1 MKDIYKRYIEM
12 YINQVGEKYA
22 VLVKSMISKIIIII
36 IMIIQYEQKPQ
47 AYSNT

>member
-22 VLVKSMISKIIIII
+22 VLVKSMISKKKKKK
-36 IMIIQYEQKPQ
+36 IQYEQKPQ

>member
-1 MKDIYKRYIEM
+1 MKDIYKRYVEM

-36 IMIIQYEQKPQ
+36 IIQYEQKPQ

>member
-22 VLVKSMISKIIIII
+22 VLVKSMISPPPK
-36 IMIIQYEQKPQ
+36 KHNNN
-47 AYSNT
+47 SV

>member
-22 VLVKSMISKIIIII
+22 VLVKSMISPPPKKNII
-36 IMIIQYEQKPQ
+36 IIQYEQTPQ

>member
-22 VLVKSMISKIIIII
+22 VLVKSMISKKKKIII
-36 IMIIQYEQKPQ
+36 IIQYEQKPQ

>member
-22 VLVKSMISKIIIII
+22 VLVKSMISPPQKNII
-36 IMIIQYEQKPQ
+36 IIQYEQTPQ
-47 AYSNT
+47 A